1 MEEKVVLMLEQYIS
15 VITGRKDIRVEIEED
30 TIVLSRDEMWHIY
43 IIPDRFTMIGCFID
57 QDIELSN
64 LLRKEAF
71 NIWHI
76 YEQVKS
82 DETL

>member
-1 MEEKVVLMLEQYIS
+1 MEEKVILMLEQYIS
-15 VITGRKDIRVEIEED
+15 VITGRKDIKVEIIDD
-30 TIVLSRDEMWHIY
+30 TVVLSRDEMWYIY
-43 IIPDRFTMIGCFID
+43 IIPERFTMIGCFID
-57 QDIELSN
+57 DDIYLSN
-64 LLRKEAF
+64 LLRKEAH

>member
-1 MEEKVVLMLEQYIS
+1 MEEKVILMLEQYIS
-15 VITGRKDIRVEIEED
+15 VITGVKDIKVEIIED
-30 TIVLSRDEMWHIY
+30 TVVLSREELWHCY
-43 IIPDRFTMIGCFID
+43 IIPDRFTVIGCLVDSDID
-57 QDIELSN
+57 ITN